1 MKSKTYQKEGWLV
14 LEVDNSVFGHGAD
27 NTNKNDFEEKFSIYH
42 NKDEAKKKVDISS
55 DDLTSF
61 IDSLV
66 KDVPELSD
74 EEVNSGVEKILARA
88 YPAEE
93 TVKPSNNGKV
103 KRITL
108 RALFVAALLI
118 IVSLSCL
125 CVMGTSHNISVKNG
139 FVTFA
144 KDTVKVVFFGDEK
157 EELIDVKSL
166 LEDLESH
173 GFENV
178 LLPQKLYDYKSSVP
192 VYSKGVDSTD
202 EKSTVVFSLYNEDCS
217 YSLRLSKMD
226 SNEFVSDYFEKFSD
240 AKNLLVND
248 LNIRA
253 FQYENDVSAINYVD
267 ENYSYFVQSDISLSE
282 MINTAQTII
291 KTEE

>member
-27 NTNKNDFEEKFSIYH
+27 NTNENDFEEKFSIYH

-61 IDSLV
+61 IDSLI

-74 EEVNSGVEKILARA
+74 EEVNSGVEKILIRA

-125 CVMGTSHNISVKNG
+125 CVMGTSHNISVENG

-173 GFENV
+173 GFENI

-192 VYSKGVDSTD
+192 VYSKS
-202 EKSTVVFSLYNEDCS
+202 VVNLSENDVVMFDIYNSAES
-217 YSLRLSKMD
+217 YSLRLARLATD
-226 SNEFVSDYFEKFSD
+226 ELIGNYFADFGS
-240 AKNLLVND
+240 AQTLMVND
-248 LNIRA
+248 ICIYVFEYVNGITA
-253 FQYENDVSAINYVD
+253 INFIDDNFSYFIQSDVS
-267 ENYSYFVQSDISLSE
+267 LPE